1 MIRHTTETNGLN
13 RSPITDAFRSVPH
26 NPCRWLSNSDGLIP
40 CMYVHVHMKRIHT
53 VIKLL
58 RSKIADCMCEWC
70 VGTRCRRRYYSRSA
84 YHRFKII
91 FTNHQHKCETI
102 RVNHQP
108 QIGTRASQC
117 HRTPTA
123 QEQQVPERTNSTST
137 KKPE

>member
-70 VGTRCRRRYYSRSA
+70 VGPRCRRRYYSRSA

-91 FTNHQHKCETI
+91 SLSNEISRFLNFFLPISIGAYVTRILYIAKTNI
-102 RVNHQP
+102 VVDVSLVNK
-108 QIGTRASQC
+108 I
-117 HRTPTA
+117 
-123 QEQQVPERTNSTST
+123 
-137 KKPE
+137 